1 MVYMNIKGL
10 SLTVI
15 MLFFGLQSM
24 AQVVAV
30 VGNKK
35 ITLDE
40 FKSQYK
46 KTEGL
51 TGRPGPEVFLE
62 ELVRYEMGVQEAKK
76 KKLDNHPIVKE
87 RAKQEMYKLLIE
99 QSIAD
104 QVAKI
109 KVTERDMLNQY
120 RRTPEIR
127 TSHILISVKPDA
139 TKEQRAEAYKRAQ
152 QIYKEVLKEVKK
164 GDKGRSFAELVKLY
178 SDDTLSKV
186 TGGDV
191 GYLSSVAL
199 SPAYYNVAKDMKV
212 GQVKGLISTQN
223 GYHIIKKTGVRSY
236 ANADKT
242 QLRAV
247 VFEQKRKVI
256 FDNFFSKLQK
266 KYDIKLNKKAVKNIN

>member
-1 MVYMNIKGL
+1 MKNKVL
-10 SLTVI
+10 SLTIVTL
-15 MLFFGLQSM
+15 LFSLQSM
-24 AQVVAV
+24 AQIVAV
-30 VGNKK
+30 VGKKK

-40 FKSQYK
+40 FKRQYK
-46 KTEGL
+46 QTEGL

-76 KKLDNHPIVKE
+76 KNLDNHPIVKE
-87 RAKQEMYKLLIE
+87 KAKQEMYKLLIE

-104 QVAKI
+104 KVGKI

-139 TKEQRAEAYKRAQ
+139 TKQQRAEAYKRAK
-152 QIYKEVLKEVKK
+152 QIYSEVLKEVKK
-164 GDKGRSFAELVKLY
+164 GKKGRSFAELVKIY

-191 GYLSSVAL
+191 GYLSNVAL
-199 SPAYYNVAKDMKV
+199 SPAYYNAAKSMKN
-212 GQVKGLISTQN
+212 GEVKGLIATQN

-247 VFEQKRKVI
+247 VFEHKRKVI
-256 FDNFFSKLQK
+256 FDNFFSQLQK
-266 KYDIKLNKKAVKNIN
+266 KYDIKLKKDAVKNIN

>member
-1 MVYMNIKGL
+1 MSIKSLGL
-10 SLTVI
+10 IVA
-15 MLFFGLQSM
+15 MMFFSFQSM

-40 FKSQYK
+40 FKRQYK
-46 KTEGL
+46 LTEGL
-51 TGRPGPEVFLE
+51 SGRPEPETFLE

-87 RAKQEMYKLLIE
+87 KVKQEMYKLLIE
-99 QSIAD
+99 QAIAKD
-104 QVAKI
+104 VEKI
-109 KVTERDMLNQY
+109 KVSERDMLNQY
-120 RRTPEIR
+120 RKTPEIR
-127 TSHILISVKPDA
+127 TSHILIAIKPDA

-164 GDKGRSFAELVKLY
+164 GKKGRSFAELVKLY
-178 SDDTLSKV
+178 SDDSLSKV

-199 SPAYYNVAKDMKV
+199 TPSYYNAARDIKV
-212 GQVKGLISTQN
+212 NEVKGLIPTQN

-236 ANADKT
+236 SNADKT

-247 VFEQKRKVI
+247 VFEHKRKVI
-256 FDNFFSKLQK
+256 FDKFFSQLQK
-266 KYDIKLNKKAVKNIN
+266 NYAIKLNKGAVKNVK

>member
-1 MVYMNIKGL
+1 MVFMNIKNL
-10 SLTVI
+10 SLTLVT
-15 MLFFGLQSM
+15 LLFGLQSM

-51 TGRPGPEVFLE
+51 TGRPEPEVFLQ

-87 RAKQEMYKLLIE
+87 RVKQEMYKLLIE
-99 QSIAD
+99 QSISD
-104 QVAKI
+104 EVSKI

-120 RRTPEIR
+120 RKTPEIR

-152 QIYKEVLKEVKK
+152 QIYKEVVKEVKK
-164 GDKGRSFAELVKLY
+164 GKEGRSFAELVKLY

-199 SPAYYNVAKDMKV
+199 SPAYYNAAKSMKV
-212 GQVKGLISTQN
+212 GQVKGLIPTQN

-247 VFEQKRKVI
+247 VFEHKRKVI
-256 FDNFFSKLQK
+256 FDKFFSKLQK
-266 KYDIKLNKKAVKNIN
+266 KYDIKLNTKAVKNIN